1 MGQIRHLSC
10 LFSLFTQCKEK
21 YSINLTM
28 IDKSVNG
35 VLGTWTWG
43 GRIEGPDESA
53 DLCSYYTLVSPHWP
67 LLITHIFLCHVTI
80 SLYVFSR
87 FLLVL
92 SLYLP
97 SSPLPYF
104 FLCHWQLAF
113 YILRLFL
120 SFSLCI
126 FWNTIS
132 LSGFTLDRPT
142 RNFVCYLI
150 KVFVW
155 KQKLYS
161 CCCCWC
167 CSAQWR
173 WCWWLWCCLC
183 HHFYNPPLPP

>member
-1 MGQIRHLSC
+1 MNPPIYVPITLSF
-10 LFSLFTQCKEK
+10 LRIGHSLLPISSSVTFT
-21 YSINLTM
+21 L
-28 IDKSVNG
+28 
-35 VLGTWTWG
+35 
-43 GRIEGPDESA
+43 
-53 DLCSYYTLVSPHWP
+53 
-67 LLITHIFLCHVTI
+67 